1 MKNAIILLLVSLAG
15 WNECRA
21 DVKFVNFRKI
31 DPSGQF
37 NAHERFLL
45 DNLAYYDHWSP
56 DWGVYD
62 ISKDS
67 LIRELK
73 ACLQVYQP
81 LRTDEFERFLLL
93 GEVAHY
99 LYNLDQKSFYDTAEG
114 YYEQAIRVNSKDC
127 RGFWFLGYAYATS
140 DEIEKGVAA
149 FRQALK
155 LVNDQTGV
163 DFWQEYAF
171 TMEIAGMPFRC
182 LYGLDEYKRRGG
194 SSLLSH
200 VMDSTVRSKCRLTD
214 PDISYS
220 STALWEKQHH
230 GPLVQYQSY
239 PLGVMLEVDSSWDP
253 EFNNYANRITGVSMK
268 SPLLTV
274 RNGKQIGY
282 TVALVVKVP
291 ENGERLEDF
300 MASMMKQMHGV
311 RDSIFPFAKKYPN
324 GVSFSYNDNSLYDDR
339 GGARIRFIGIER
351 PVPVHPGLALES
363 DQVPVAMNDKPGKLS
378 FYEMGLIRS
387 RFPDRIFYLFVLDS
401 CGDIQAES
409 WKGFDGLMKHLV
421 LD

>member
-1 MKNAIILLLVSLAG
+1 MKHAIILLLLILFG
-15 WNECRA
+15 LNQCRA

-37 NAHERFLL
+37 GAHERFLL

-67 LIRELK
+67 LVRELET
-73 ACLQVYQP
+73 CLRVYEP
-81 LRTDEFERFLLL
+81 LKTDEFERSLLL
-93 GEVAHY
+93 GEIARY
-99 LYNLDQKSFYDTAEG
+99 LYNLDEKPYYDTAEAF
-114 YYEQAIRVNSKDC
+114 YKQAIRLNSKDC

-140 DEIEKGVAA
+140 AEIEKGLDA

-171 TMEIAGMPFRC
+171 TMDVAGMPFRC
-182 LYGLDEYKRRGG
+182 LYGLDQYKRRGG

-200 VMDSTVRSKCRLTD
+200 IMDSTVRSKCRPTD
-214 PDISYS
+214 PVISYS
-220 STALWEKQHH
+220 SIALWEKQHN

-239 PLGVMLEVDSSWDP
+239 PLGIMLEVDSSWDL
-253 EFNNYANRITGVSMK
+253 EFNGYANRITGVSMK
-268 SPLLTV
+268 SPLLTA

-282 TVALVVKVP
+282 TVALVVRVP

-311 RDSIFPFAKKYPN
+311 RDSVFPFAKKYPN
-324 GVSFSYNDNSLYDDR
+324 GISFSYNDNSLYDDR
-339 GGARIRFIGIER
+339 GGARIRLIGIER
-351 PVPVHPGLALES
+351 PVPANPGLALES
-363 DQVPVAMNDKPGKLS
+363 DQAPVAMNGEPGKLN

-387 RFPDRIFYLFVLDS
+387 RFPERIYYLIVLDT

-409 WKGFDGLMKHLV
+409 WKGLEGLMKQLV